1 MMNRRTF
8 LLTATGGLSLGRAAT
23 PASHPNVVIFLADD
37 LGWADV
43 GFHGSEIRTPNI
55 DRMTREGM
63 QFNRFYAFPLCSP
76 TRSALMTGRSPMR
89 FGVAY
94 HVIRPWM
101 DYGVPL
107 TEHFM
112 PESFRAAGYQTCITG
127 KWHLGHSRKSYL
139 PNARGFDH
147 AYGHLNGN
155 IDYFTHM
162 REGGLDWH
170 RNGKSVREEG
180 YSTDLIAAEASRFIA
195 QRDRRRP
202 FFLYV
207 PFNAPHTPLQAP
219 PERIEKYA
227 SIQDKKRRVF
237 AAMVEAMDEGIGK
250 VLGTIEQEG
259 IAKDTIVLFCSDN
272 GGPVAQ
278 GARNRPLRSGKGS
291 PWEGGVRVPAVLR
304 WPGKVR
310 AGATSAQLISVIDVF
325 PTLAAAAGVKPL
337 NKLPLDGLDLW
348 PEIIS
353 GKTRPRENLLFAVE
367 AGEAFQYALY
377 HREWKLV
384 REVPHSGAPVNHL
397 YRIEEDPEEKNDLAA
412 VHPAVVKDLA
422 ARVDAWAKLYPANGV
437 RAAAEPPPGWKAP
450 QKWAEA
456 ARD

>member
-1 MMNRRTF
+1 MISRRTF
-8 LLTATGGLSLGRAAT
+8 LVSATGGAALGRAAM
-23 PASHPNVVIFLADD
+23 PASHPNIVIFLADD

-63 QFNRFYAFPLCSP
+63 QFSRFYAFPLCSP

-112 PESFRAAGYQTCITG
+112 PESFHAAGYQTCITG
-127 KWHLGHSRKSYL
+127 KWHLGHSRKAYL

-155 IDYFTHM
+155 IDYFSHT
-162 REGGLDWH
+162 REGGLDWN
-170 RNGKSVREEG
+170 RNGKSIREAG

-195 QRDRRRP
+195 QRDRKRP

-219 PERIEKYA
+219 PERVQKYA
-227 SIQDKKRRVF
+227 SIPDKNRRVF
-237 AAMVEAMDEGIGK
+237 AAMVEAMDDAIGK

-259 IAKDTIVLFCSDN
+259 IAKDTLVLFCSDN

-278 GARNRPLRSGKGS
+278 GARNQPLRGGKGS
-291 PWEGGVRVPAVLR
+291 AWEGGTRVPAVLR

-310 AGATSAQLISVIDVF
+310 AGATCSQLMSVMDVF
-325 PTLAAAAGVKPL
+325 PTLAAAAGVKTL
-337 NKLPLDGLDLW
+337 NKLPLDGLNLW
-348 PEIIS
+348 PEITS
-353 GKTRPRENLLFAVE
+353 GKTRLRENLLFAVE
-367 AGEAFQYALY
+367 SGKAFQYALY

-384 REVPHSGAPVNHL
+384 REVPYSGSPVNHL
-397 YRIEEDPEEKNDLAA
+397 YRIEEDPEEKNDLATA
-412 VHPAVVKDLA
+412 YPTVVKDLA

-437 RAAAEPPPGWKAP
+437 RQASEPPPGWTPP
-450 QKWAEA
+450 QMWAEA
-456 ARD
+456 ARE